1 MATKQE
7 SPQKVNWWLNELETL
22 GISPKTRNEL
32 NDIQETGRLTENIK
46 KVFYQTYKEAYNDDN
61 SQNAS
66 NVQNSFNMI
75 TISRH
80 SVRI

>member
-1 MATKQE
+1 MAIKQE

>member
-1 MATKQE
+1 MAIKQE

-75 TISRH
+75 TNSRH

>member
-1 MATKQE
+1 MAIKQE

-75 TISRH
+75 TIGRH